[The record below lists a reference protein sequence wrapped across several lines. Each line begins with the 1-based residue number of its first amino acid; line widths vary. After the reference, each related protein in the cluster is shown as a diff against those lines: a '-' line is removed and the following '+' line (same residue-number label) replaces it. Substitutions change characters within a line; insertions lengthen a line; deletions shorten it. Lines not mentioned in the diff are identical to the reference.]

1 MFRVGQLSYPV
12 QRAALGLRDCA
23 GRWIDKLKQFSRALV
38 RLRLPE
44 PGEPDM
50 QARDVMVGGVIKVG
64 PDIPVQIAAN
74 AMVSNCVSA
83 LPVINIYAKLVG
95 IVSEGDLIR
104 RVEIGTERRRSG
116 EGETL
121 MSSDALA
128 REFVKSRAKRVSD
141 VMTREVITAQPETP
155 LREIAN
161 LMEKHRIKRVPIVRD
176 EAVVGVVSRV
186 NLLQVLAR
194 ANNTAD
200 WVESD
205 RVLHQRFVDSIKDQ
219 PWAGRPFNIIVNDRC
234 ADLWGFVYSVD
245 EKTAVRV
252 AAEATPGI
260 ESVSDHLGIAPQNS
274 GTT

>member
-1 MFRVGQLSYPV
+1 
-12 QRAALGLRDCA
+12 
-23 GRWIDKLKQFSRALV
+23 
-38 RLRLPE
+38 
-44 PGEPDM
+44 M
-50 QARDVMVGGVIKVG
+50 QARDVMVCGVISVG
-64 PDIPVQIAAN
+64 PHIPVQIAAN

-83 LPVINIYAKLVG
+83 LPVIDINAKLVG

-104 RVEIGTERRRSG
+104 RVEIGTEQRRSG
-116 EGETL
+116 GWGETL
-121 MSSDALA
+121 MSSDSLA
-128 REFVKSRAKRVSD
+128 KEFVKSHAKRVSD

-161 LMEKHRIKRVPIVRD
+161 LMEKHCIKRVPIVRD
-176 EAVVGVVSRV
+176 ELVVGIVSRA

-194 ANNTAD
+194 ANDNAET
-200 WVESD
+200 VESD

-219 PWAGRPFNIIVNDRC
+219 PWATRPFNIIINDRC

-260 ESVSDHLGIAPQNS
+260 GSVSDHLGIAPQAS
-274 GTT
+274 GT

>member
-1 MFRVGQLSYPV
+1 
-12 QRAALGLRDCA
+12 
-23 GRWIDKLKQFSRALV
+23 
-38 RLRLPE
+38 
-44 PGEPDM
+44 M
-50 QARDVMVGGVIKVG
+50 QAQDVMVRGVISIG

-74 AMVSNCVSA
+74 AIVTNCVSS
-83 LPVINIYAKLVG
+83 LPVINIRAKLVG

-104 RVEIGTERRRSG
+104 RVEIGTERRRSRR
-116 EGETL
+116 GETL

-128 REFVKSRAKRVSD
+128 KEFVKSHAKRVSD

-161 LMEKHRIKRVPIVRD
+161 LMEKHSIKRVPIVQD
-176 EAVVGVVSRV
+176 ELVVGIVSRA
-186 NLLQVLAR
+186 NLLQILAR
-194 ANNTAD
+194 ANDNKA

-205 RVLHQRFVDSIKDQ
+205 RVLYQRFVDSIKDQ

-260 ESVSDHLGIAPQNS
+260 ESVSDHLGIAPKLSRRPKWLDLN
-274 GTT
+274 

>member
-1 MFRVGQLSYPV
+1 
-12 QRAALGLRDCA
+12 
-23 GRWIDKLKQFSRALV
+23 
-38 RLRLPE
+38 
-44 PGEPDM
+44 M
-50 QARDVMVGGVIKVG
+50 QARDVMVRGVISVG
-64 PDIPVQIAAN
+64 PDIPVQIAAI
-74 AMVSNCVSA
+74 AMVRNCVRA

-104 RVEIGTERRRSG
+104 RVEIGTERRRSRG
-116 EGETL
+116 ADETL
-121 MSSDALA
+121 MSSDSLA
-128 REFVKSRAKRVSD
+128 KEFVKSHAKRVSD

-161 LMEKHRIKRVPIVRD
+161 LMQKHSIKRVPIIRD
-176 EAVVGVVSRV
+176 ELVVGIVSRV

-194 ANNTAD
+194 ANDDTD

-260 ESVSDHLGIAPQNS
+260 ESVSDHLGIAPQTS
-274 GTT
+274 GT

>member
-1 MFRVGQLSYPV
+1 
-12 QRAALGLRDCA
+12 
-23 GRWIDKLKQFSRALV
+23 
-38 RLRLPE
+38 
-44 PGEPDM
+44 M
-50 QARDVMVGGVIKVG
+50 QAQDVMVRGVISVG

-83 LPVINIYAKLVG
+83 LPVINLYAKLVG

-116 EGETL
+116 GGETL
-121 MSSDALA
+121 VSSDALA
-128 REFVKSRAKRVSD
+128 KEFVKSHAKRVSD

-161 LMEKHRIKRVPIVRD
+161 LMEKHCIKRVPIIRD
-176 EAVVGVVSRV
+176 ELVVGVVSRV

-194 ANNTAD
+194 ANDNTD

>member
-1 MFRVGQLSYPV
+1 
-12 QRAALGLRDCA
+12 
-23 GRWIDKLKQFSRALV
+23 
-38 RLRLPE
+38 
-44 PGEPDM
+44 M
-50 QARDVMVGGVIKVG
+50 QARDVMVCGVISVG

-83 LPVINIYAKLVG
+83 LPVIDICAKLVG

-116 EGETL
+116 AAGETL

-128 REFVKSRAKRVSD
+128 QEFIKSHAKRVSD

-161 LMEKHRIKRVPIVRD
+161 LMEKHSIKRVPIVRD
-176 EAVVGVVSRV
+176 ELVVGIVSRV

-194 ANNTAD
+194 ANDNTD

-274 GTT
+274 ETT

>member
-1 MFRVGQLSYPV
+1 
-12 QRAALGLRDCA
+12 
-23 GRWIDKLKQFSRALV
+23 
-38 RLRLPE
+38 
-44 PGEPDM
+44 M
-50 QARDVMVGGVIKVG
+50 QARDVMVRGVISVG
-64 PDIPVQIAAN
+64 PDIPVQIAAI
-74 AMVSNCVSA
+74 AMVRNCVRA

-104 RVEIGTERRRSG
+104 RVEIGTERLRSR
-116 EGETL
+116 EVETP

-128 REFVKSRAKRVSD
+128 REFVKSHAKRVSD

-161 LMEKHRIKRVPIVRD
+161 LMEKHSIKRVPIVQD
-176 EAVVGVVSRV
+176 KLVVGIVSRV

-194 ANNTAD
+194 
-200 WVESD
+200 D
-205 RVLHQRFVDSIKDQ
+205 RVLHQRFIDSIKDQ

-260 ESVSDHLGIAPQNS
+260 ESVSDHLGIAPQTS
-274 GTT
+274 GT

>member
-1 MFRVGQLSYPV
+1 
-12 QRAALGLRDCA
+12 
-23 GRWIDKLKQFSRALV
+23 
-38 RLRLPE
+38 
-44 PGEPDM
+44 M
-50 QARDVMVGGVIKVG
+50 QARDVMVCGVISVG

-83 LPVINIYAKLVG
+83 LPVIDIYAKLVG
-95 IVSEGDLIR
+95 IISEGDLIR
-104 RVEIGTERRRSG
+104 RVEIGTERHPSG
-116 EGETL
+116 AGETP
-121 MSSDALA
+121 MPSDSLA
-128 REFVKSRAKRVSD
+128 REFVRSRAKRVSD
-141 VMTREVITAQPETP
+141 VMTREVITAQPEAS

-161 LMEKHRIKRVPIVRD
+161 MMERHSIKRVPIVENER
-176 EAVVGVVSRV
+176 VVGIVSRA

-194 ANNTAD
+194 VNDTD

-234 ADLWGFVYSVD
+234 ADLWGFVYSAD

-260 ESVSDHLGIAPQNS
+260 ESVADHLSIAPQAS
-274 GTT
+274 VT

>member
-1 MFRVGQLSYPV
+1 
-12 QRAALGLRDCA
+12 
-23 GRWIDKLKQFSRALV
+23 
-38 RLRLPE
+38 
-44 PGEPDM
+44 M
-50 QARDVMVGGVIKVG
+50 QARDVMVCGVISVG

-83 LPVINIYAKLVG
+83 LPVIDIYAKLVG
-95 IVSEGDLIR
+95 IISEGDLIR
-104 RVEIGTERRRSG
+104 RVEIGTERHPSG
-116 EGETL
+116 AGETP
-121 MSSDALA
+121 MPSDSLA
-128 REFVKSRAKRVSD
+128 KEFVRSRAKRVSD
-141 VMTREVITAQPETP
+141 VMTREVITAQPETS

-161 LMEKHRIKRVPIVRD
+161 MMERHSIKRVPIVENER
-176 EAVVGVVSRV
+176 VVGIVSRA

-194 ANNTAD
+194 VNDTD

-234 ADLWGFVYSVD
+234 ADLWGFVYSAD

-260 ESVSDHLGIAPQNS
+260 ESVADHLSIAPQAS
-274 GTT
+274 VT

>member
-1 MFRVGQLSYPV
+1 
-12 QRAALGLRDCA
+12 
-23 GRWIDKLKQFSRALV
+23 
-38 RLRLPE
+38 
-44 PGEPDM
+44 M
-50 QARDVMVGGVIKVG
+50 QARDVMVRGVISVG

-74 AMVSNCVSA
+74 AMVTNSVSA
-83 LPVINIYAKLVG
+83 LPVIDIRAKLVG

-104 RVEIGTERRRSG
+104 RIEIGTEQRPFRGS
-116 EGETL
+116 ETL

-128 REFVKSRAKRVSD
+128 KEFVKSHAKRVSD

-161 LMEKHRIKRVPIVRD
+161 LMEKHSIKRVPIVRD
-176 EAVVGVVSRV
+176 ERVVGIVSRA

-194 ANNTAD
+194 ANDNTD

-219 PWAGRPFNIIVNDRC
+219 PWAGRPFNVIVNDRC

-252 AAEATPGI
+252 AAEATSGI
-260 ESVSDHLGIAPQNS
+260 ESLRDHLGIAPQTS
-274 GTT
+274 EIPWAHFESWSLE

>member
-1 MFRVGQLSYPV
+1 
-12 QRAALGLRDCA
+12 
-23 GRWIDKLKQFSRALV
+23 
-38 RLRLPE
+38 
-44 PGEPDM
+44 M
-50 QARDVMVGGVIKVG
+50 QARDVPDMQAQDVMVCGVISVG
-64 PDIPVQIAAN
+64 PDIPVRIAAN
-74 AMVSNCVSA
+74 AMVVNCVSA

-116 EGETL
+116 RETFA
-121 MSSDALA
+121 SSDSPAKD
-128 REFVKSRAKRVSD
+128 FVKSHAKRVSD

-161 LMEKHRIKRVPIVRD
+161 LMEKHSIKRVPIVRD
-176 EAVVGVVSRV
+176 ERVVGIVSRT

-194 ANNTAD
+194 ANDNTD

-219 PWAGRPFNIIVNDRC
+219 PWASRPFNIIVNDRC

-260 ESVSDHLGIAPQNS
+260 EAVSDHLGIAPQTSDNIPWAHFENWVRE
-274 GTT
+274 